1 MGANQLLDIERR
13 IELAGLELLKAWTLL
28 TALTTAPRVRRAWD
42 KSVKADY
49 PAGTI
54 EAVMMSEYGRMTGWY
69 NGAMRLSALTF
80 QADDKD
86 RVVCDKIMGSLR
98 GWAQQEDLKTQMNA
112 SASAI
117 AAGTELA
124 VEYIVCDG
132 IPFWADETDR
142 VNELVLDVRI
152 LARPSRGTGK

>member
-13 IELAGLELLKAWTLL
+13 IELAGLELLKVWTLL
-28 TALTTAPRVRRAWD
+28 TDLTTAARVRRARN
-42 KSVKADY
+42 KSDKADY

-54 EAVMMSEYGRMTGWY
+54 EAVLMSEYGRMTGWY
-69 NGAMRLSALTF
+69 DGSMRLSALSF

-86 RVVCDKIMGSLR
+86 RLVVEQIMGALR
-98 GWAQQEDLKTQMNA
+98 GWAQQEDLVAQMNT

-117 AAGTELA
+117 AAGTELD

-132 IPFWADETDR
+132 IPFESDEIER
-142 VNELVLDVRI
+142 VNEIVLDVRI